1 MEKDTKEKSSPPSWW
16 QTAPGVL
23 TAIAALITATGGFL
37 IVLNQIG
44 CFDKTVHKDN
54 ATIQTPIESKETK
67 QSNTENKIN
76 SEKLNSNDSTA
87 GPTNSGQV
95 KLSLPDDM
103 NFGSIRIKFLDLTRD
118 KYSTDNSSLKIKFR
132 LYNEGTGYATFDYYL
147 FRLLFDGQM
156 LSPEKTAQGYV
167 DPKSSKDNEVLFVF
181 PDSIEDA
188 DLQINYTYD
197 EKLTTKIP
205 INLNP

>member
-1 MEKDTKEKSSPPSWW
+1 MENKQESKSSPPSWW

-44 CFDKTVHKDN
+44 CFDKTVHKDS
-54 ATIQTPIESKETK
+54 AVIQTPVENKETK
-67 QSNTENKIN
+67 KSNSENKTN
-76 SEKLNSNDSTA
+76 SEKLNSNDSTSGA
-87 GPTNSGQV
+87 TNTGQV

-103 NFGSIRIKFLDLTRD
+103 NFGSVRIKFLDLTRD
-118 KYSTDNSSLKIKFR
+118 KYSTGNSSLKIKFR
-132 LYNEGTGYATFDYYL
+132 LFNEGTSYATFDYYL

-167 DPKSSKDNEVLFVF
+167 DPKSSKDNETLFVF
-181 PDSIEDA
+181 PDSVKNAE
-188 DLQINYTYD
+188 LQINYIYD
-197 EKLTTKIP
+197 DKQTTKIP